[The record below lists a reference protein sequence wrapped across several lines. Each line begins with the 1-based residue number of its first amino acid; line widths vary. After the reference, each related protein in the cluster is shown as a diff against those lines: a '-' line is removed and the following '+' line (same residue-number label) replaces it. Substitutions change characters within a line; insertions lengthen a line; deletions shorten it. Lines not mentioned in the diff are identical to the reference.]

1 MKKILI
7 PFVLLISLVVPAFA
21 AETEIVGE
29 STDVVDSGTN
39 VYVQNEIVL
48 SETSDIPTGVVLM
61 AMPPV
66 TASDASGF
74 KAVLLEL
81 LGDYDPVII
90 EYSYENTNG
99 YTSYIREIEPDYVWM
114 CTAAI
119 FLVALYSVFRLGG
132 ALLCKR

>member
-1 MKKILI
+1 MKKYLI
-7 PFVLLISLVVPAFA
+7 PVVLLFSLVVPVFA

-29 STDVVDSGTN
+29 NTEVVDSGTN

-48 SETSDIPTGVVLM
+48 SETSDIPTGVAFM
-61 AMPPV
+61 AIPPV
-66 TASDASGF
+66 TASDATGF

-99 YTSYIREIEPDYVWM
+99 YTSYLREIEPDYVWM

-132 ALLCKR
+132 ALFCKR